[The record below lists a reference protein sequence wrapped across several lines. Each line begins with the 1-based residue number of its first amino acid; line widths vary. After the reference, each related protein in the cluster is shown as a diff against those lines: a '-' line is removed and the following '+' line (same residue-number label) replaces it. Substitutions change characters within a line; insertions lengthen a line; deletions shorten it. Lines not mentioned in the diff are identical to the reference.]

1 MKMMNSGIKL
11 YMRQNIVVFTGAGI
25 SKESGLST
33 FRDSSGIWSKYDPD
47 MVATPQGF
55 EADPET
61 ALMFYN
67 CRIAAVANVVPNHA
81 HIVLAQL
88 EKEHNVTV
96 ITQNVDDLNER
107 AGSRNW
113 ILSEYWVF
121 SELTMMLLTA
131 RMNVLLTP
139 MTFAISKVAT
149 D

>member
-1 MKMMNSGIKL
+1 
-11 YMRQNIVVFTGAGI
+11 MRQNIVVFTGAGI

-33 FRDSSGIWSKYDPD
+33 FRDSDGIWSKYDPD

-67 CRIAAVANVVPNHA
+67 ERRIAVANAVPNHA

-96 ITQNVDDLNER
+96 ITQNVDDLHER
-107 AGSRNW
+107 AGSSNW

-139 MTFAISKVAT
+139 ITFVISKAVT

>member
-1 MKMMNSGIKL
+1 
-11 YMRQNIVVFTGAGI
+11 
-25 SKESGLST
+25 
-33 FRDSSGIWSKYDPD
+33 
-47 MVATPQGF
+47 MVATSQGF

-67 CRIAAVANVVPNHA
+67 YRRSAVANAVPNHA
-81 HIVLAQL
+81 HIVSAQL